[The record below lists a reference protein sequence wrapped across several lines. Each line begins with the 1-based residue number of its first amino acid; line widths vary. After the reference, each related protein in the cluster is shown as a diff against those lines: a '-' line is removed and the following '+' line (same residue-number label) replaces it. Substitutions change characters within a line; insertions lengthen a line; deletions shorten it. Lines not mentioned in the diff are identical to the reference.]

1 MGDNG
6 DAAPAAADLIFIG
19 GKAGSS
25 CEL

>member
-6 DAAPAAADLIFIG
+6 DAAPAAADLICIG

-25 CEL
+25 CEH